1 MKATVPCICRVTGR
15 STLGH
20 SALGTGRGAFGAT
33 FTHFVP
39 TSAAAPPATLFRDP
53 FGDSPTGQHAGF
65 PSPLSAG
72 RELPARHSQAP
83 ASAPHHAKHTLPA
96 EEPDSPLLT
105 SSMSYADIDVEAA
118 EKDLRKLRKR
128 LRQIILLEGKERSG
142 EELDAGQ
149 QAKLR
154 TKAEVT
160 LRIQELDEVVQMH
173 NLAGLAGIPDL

>member
-1 MKATVPCICRVTGR
+1 M
-15 STLGH
+15 
-20 SALGTGRGAFGAT
+20 
-33 FTHFVP
+33 
-39 TSAAAPPATLFRDP
+39 
-53 FGDSPTGQHAGF
+53 
-65 PSPLSAG
+65 
-72 RELPARHSQAP
+72 
-83 ASAPHHAKHTLPA
+83 LPA

-128 LRQIILLEGKERSG
+128 LRQITLLEGKERSG